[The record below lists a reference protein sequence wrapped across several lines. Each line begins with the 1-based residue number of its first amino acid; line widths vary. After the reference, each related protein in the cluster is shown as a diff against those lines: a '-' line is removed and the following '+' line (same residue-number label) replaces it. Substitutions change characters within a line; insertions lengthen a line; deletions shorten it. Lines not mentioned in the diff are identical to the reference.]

1 MSPELKM
8 TFRAV
13 LATAT
18 LAAAL
23 TAAPALAHHAANAQF
38 DVTQLKEIK
47 GKLVKVDWVNPHAWF
62 HFDVTNADGTTA
74 RWSFE
79 TGGPT
84 AMRRMGM
91 SGAGMMPLGQ
101 EYTIQYR
108 PARDGSNSGLMS
120 VLTFPDGRKFSQLPV
135 Q

>member
-1 MSPELKM
+1 MK
-8 TFRAV
+8 FRTVVTTVAV
-13 LATAT
+13 
-18 LAAAL
+18 AAAL
-23 TAAPALAHHAANAQF
+23 LAGPASAHHAANAQF
-38 DVTQLKEIK
+38 DVTQLKTIK
-47 GKLVKVDWVNPHAWF
+47 GKLAKVDWVNPHAWF
-62 HFDVTNADGTTA
+62 HFDVTNPDGTTA

-101 EYTIQYR
+101 EYTISYR
-108 PARDGSNSGLMS
+108 PARDGSNTGLMS
-120 VLTFPDGRKFSQLPV
+120 ILEFPDGRKFSQLPA

>member
-1 MSPELKM
+1 MS
-8 TFRAV
+8 FRTV
-13 LATAT
+13 VATAT
-18 LAAAL
+18 LAIAL
-23 TAAPALAHHAANAQF
+23 AVGPAFAHHAANAEF

-62 HFDVTNADGTTA
+62 HFDVANPDGTVT

-91 SGAGMMPLGQ
+91 SGAGMMPVG
-101 EYTIQYR
+101 EMYTIQYR
-108 PARDGSNSGLMS
+108 PARDGGPTGLMS
-120 VLTFPDGRKFSQLPV
+120 VLIFPDGRKFSQLPA

>member
-1 MSPELKM
+1 MKLR
-8 TFRAV
+8 TVVATVAV
-13 LATAT
+13 AAMLLAGP
-18 LAAAL
+18 AA
-23 TAAPALAHHAANAQF
+23 AHHAANAQF

-47 GKLVKVDWVNPHAWF
+47 GKLAKVDWVNPHAWF
-62 HFDVTNADGTTA
+62 HFDVTNADGTTT

-108 PARDGSNSGLMS
+108 PARDGSSTGLMS
-120 VLTFPDGRKFSQLPV
+120 VLIFPDGRKFSQLPA

>member
-1 MSPELKM
+1 MRF
-8 TFRAV
+8 TTIVTAV
-13 LATAT
+13 AVTLLLAGV
-18 LAAAL
+18 AA
-23 TAAPALAHHAANAQF
+23 AHHAANAQF

-79 TGGPT
+79 TGGPA

-91 SGAGMMPLGQ
+91 SGAGMMPVGE
-101 EYTIQYR
+101 EYTISYR
-108 PARDGSNSGLMS
+108 PSRDGSNTGLMS
-120 VLTFPDGRKFSQLPV
+120 ILVFPDGRKFSQLPS